1 MFVVKLEKH
10 VADKNRQLI
19 PQWSAFTYANMYG
32 VKFEQVSQRNCLFCG
47 KLSEKPTLLSD
58 RGHLW
63 KDTQRTFKEMD
74 TSEKTF
80 FVFWNLK
87 QTFLEFDWFYEIL
100 AIKVK
105 L

>member
-1 MFVVKLEKH
+1 MKTESDAGFANAIVVVVKLEKH

-58 RGHLW
+58 RGHL
-63 KDTQRTFKEMD
+63 
-74 TSEKTF
+74 
-80 FVFWNLK
+80 
-87 QTFLEFDWFYEIL
+87 
-100 AIKVK
+100 
-105 L
+105 

>member
-47 KLSEKPTLLSD
+47 KLSEKPTLLSEVIYE
-58 RGHLW
+58 
-63 KDTQRTFKEMD
+63 RTRKEHSKKW
-74 TSEKTF
+74 TP
-80 FVFWNLK
+80 LK
-87 QTFLEFDWFYEIL
+87 RLSSFSGISNKLFLSLTNFT
-100 AIKVK
+100 KS
-105 L
+105 